1 MVNELV
7 AQSAG
12 MIVDFAFASSI
23 KSDQKRFEKAIAKL
37 DAKKQQ
43 ELLLKVQQI
52 QNELER
58 QKIVFQYIDKAKIEE
73 LKKQENKKK
82 VYIYIGLSIGL
93 IAYTLIIFKLK
104 KR

>member
-43 ELLLKVQQI
+43 ELLLKVQQV

-73 LKKQENKKK
+73 LKKEENKKK
-82 VYIYIGLSIGL
+82 VYLYIGLGIGL
-93 IAYTLIIFKLK
+93 TAYALIIFKLK
-104 KR
+104 KT